1 MAQRNFFLQL
11 GLVTL
16 TTAGLL
22 WLFNRLPEYA
32 QFAPFSWVTL
42 LFFTIFT
49 VIAYYNVQEAAKSV
63 NKHHFT
69 NAFLGVTIVKL
80 LFSAMLIVGYQVL
93 MKPGSNKFVLP
104 FFGVYLI
111 YTIFET
117 ALLMRLGRT
126 A

>member
-1 MAQRNFFLQL
+1 VAQRNFLLQL

-16 TTAGLL
+16 TTAVLL
-22 WLFNRLPEYA
+22 WLFNRLPEY
-32 QFAPFSWVTL
+32 QTFAPFSWITL
-42 LFFTIFT
+42 VFFTAFT
-49 VIAYYNVQEAAKSV
+49 LIAYFNVQEAAKSS

-80 LFSAMLIVGYQVL
+80 LFSAMLIVGYQVV
-93 MKPGSNKFVLP
+93 MKPVSNKFVLP

-117 ALLMRLGRT
+117 ALLMKLGRT
-126 A
+126 T